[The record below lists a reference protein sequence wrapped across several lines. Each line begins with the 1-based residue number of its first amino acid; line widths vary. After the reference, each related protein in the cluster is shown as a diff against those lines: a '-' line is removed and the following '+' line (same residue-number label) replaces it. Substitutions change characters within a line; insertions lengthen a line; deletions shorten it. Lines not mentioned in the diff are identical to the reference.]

1 MQLVVYIL
9 VYPILWLISRLP
21 FYAIYLISD
30 IVFYLLYYLIGY
42 RKKVVLANLE
52 LVFPKNTIA
61 QNKKIRKGFYRHL
74 CDMFL
79 EMIKTMGISENELQ
93 RRFTFKNIE
102 VIKDLESRNRSIM
115 TFFPHYASWE
125 WTTALDSQ
133 IQCKGHAI
141 YQPLNNKYFDKLVR
155 QIRGKFGTRLIS
167 TRETPKVVK
176 TNKKNNIL
184 SIYGIL
190 SDQSPMRKKANYWTS
205 FMDITVPVHVGAE
218 VLSKKLN
225 LSAVYL
231 KVEKVKRGHYQGTF
245 KVLAEEP
252 TLIADYEITDA
263 FLKEV
268 EKSIKEVPEL
278 YFWTHRRWK
287 HRNKVPTEL
296 KK

>member
-125 WTTALDSQ
+125 WTTALDLS
-133 IQCKGHAI
+133 
-141 YQPLNNKYFDKLVR
+141 
-155 QIRGKFGTRLIS
+155 LIH
-167 TRETPKVVK
+167 
-176 TNKKNNIL
+176 I
-184 SIYGIL
+184 
-190 SDQSPMRKKANYWTS
+190 
-205 FMDITVPVHVGAE
+205 
-218 VLSKKLN
+218 
-225 LSAVYL
+225 
-231 KVEKVKRGHYQGTF
+231 
-245 KVLAEEP
+245 
-252 TLIADYEITDA
+252 
-263 FLKEV
+263 
-268 EKSIKEVPEL
+268 
-278 YFWTHRRWK
+278 
-287 HRNKVPTEL
+287 
-296 KK
+296 